1 MKHALGSL
9 LFPLRRIRPR
19 DLGRAGETRGAWFYR
34 WRGYSILE
42 RNLRFGDGEIDL
54 VVRRRRTLAFVEIK
68 TRQTKDHGAPQ
79 DAVDRRKQLQIA
91 RLAQRFLQTRELE
104 GIDTVRFDVLSLF
117 WNRGRFEIE
126 WFPGAFV
133 LESDSERPWRTK

>member
-1 MKHALGSL
+1 MPAVASL

-19 DLGRAGETRGAWFYR
+19 DLGRAGEARGVWFYR
-34 WRGYSILE
+34 WRGYSVLE

-54 VVRRRRTLAFVEIK
+54 VVRRRRVLAFVEIK
-68 TRQTKDHGAPQ
+68 TRQTTDHGSPQ

-91 RLAQRFLQTRELE
+91 RLAARFLASRKLD
-104 GIDTVRFDVLSLF
+104 GIETVRFDVLSLF

-133 LESDSERPWRTK
+133 LESESGRPWHTR